1 MREQGFAVGPVAV
14 TRRACETGVMGT
26 ERAFLV
32 ALRNARK
39 WDVVNGQLVLQGA
52 AELRFGRAI

>member
-1 MREQGFAVGPVAV
+1 
-14 TRRACETGVMGT
+14 MGT

-39 WDVVNGQLVLQGA
+39 WDVVNGQLVLQGT
-52 AELRFGRAI
+52 AELRFVRAL